1 MTIRTICFPYLF
13 LSVFSYPAGNRKTGL
28 TPRIRFPNQLKY
40 GIIWQ
45 IQRKKR
51 AFASSD
57 SILLPG
63 CPKLYDW
70 NDEDLS
76 EQGRW
81 IRDWFL
87 SETD

>member
-1 MTIRTICFPYLF
+1 MADT
-13 LSVFSYPAGNRKTGL
+13 K
-28 TPRIRFPNQLKY
+28 
-40 GIIWQ
+40 
-45 IQRKKR
+45 KKR
-51 AFASSD
+51 EFASSS

>member
-13 LSVFSYPAGNRKTGL
+13 LSGRKTENGTHSAHTL
-28 TPRIRFPNQLKY
+28 SESIKVWYNMADTK
-40 GIIWQ
+40 
-45 IQRKKR
+45 KKR
-51 AFASSD
+51 EFASSD

>member
-1 MTIRTICFPYLF
+1 MRVYKYKLLTAKGNAYETKKA
-13 LSVFSYPAGNRKTGL
+13 SYNVSYMCWNL
-28 TPRIRFPNQLKY
+28 TNKNE
-40 GIIWQ
+40 
-45 IQRKKR
+45 
-51 AFASSD
+51 SS
-57 SILLPG
+57 SILIPG

-70 NDEDLS
+70 SDEDLS